1 MACTDLNKF
10 LRYCTCTR
18 WDFYL
23 FVYRVLPCFTRFL
36 PDLGGLYQ
44 LEHLFTLLHLYSV
57 GFLMDFFRVLLG
69 FLYLKSFN
77 RVREGSDQIDLI
89 IKYSTVL

>member
-1 MACTDLNKF
+1 
-10 LRYCTCTR
+10 
-18 WDFYL
+18 
-23 FVYRVLPCFTRFL
+23 
-36 PDLGGLYQ
+36 
-44 LEHLFTLLHLYSV
+44 
-57 GFLMDFFRVLLG
+57 MDFFRVLLG